1 MPVAAKAL
9 IVPTV
14 TSAARAFKKVPGCND
29 SRREQTTDNLQES
42 SVLWRGFTSDREGD
56 DEYNMHMA
64 KNLSTRSAK
73 SQRAHLRTIMI
84 LLEHASTCNRKK
96 VLRQLKMLRIGQ
108 KNAVDLSCVS

>member
-14 TSAARAFKKVPGCND
+14 TSAARALKKVPGCND
-29 SRREQTTDNLQES
+29 SRRERATDNLQES

-64 KNLSTRSAK
+64 KNPFYAVCKITTCSTSEP
-73 SQRAHLRTIMI
+73 L
-84 LLEHASTCNRKK
+84 
-96 VLRQLKMLRIGQ
+96 
-108 KNAVDLSCVS
+108 